1 MNKQVI
7 LNEEEFERLIRIA
20 VCATIALDKYTVK
33 ENKALGMHIV
43 DTEYVDPNYKEL
55 YSFLLC
61 LPDDIKRE
69 VVRELPDKYFE
80 TYLGEQSVLL
90 EDVMW

>member
-7 LNEEEFERLIRIA
+7 LNEEEFERLIRIS
-20 VCATIALDKYTVK
+20 VCATIALDKYTLE
-33 ENKALGMHIV
+33 ENKTIDEHII
-43 DTEYVDPNYKEL
+43 DTEKADPNYKEL
-55 YSFLLC
+55 YSLLLY
-61 LPDDIKRE
+61 LPDNIKRE

-90 EDVMW
+90 EDEMW